1 MDLDKAKIL
10 ARDLMNLYGLE
21 EWSFKLNG
29 RKRQL
34 GVCKGS
40 IKQIELS
47 SHYVHQNA
55 EAHVKDTIL
64 HEIAHALVG
73 VEHGHSEV
81 WKKMCLRVGCL
92 PKACDETAILPKGAW
107 QARCPGCMTHFN
119 RHRKPQRLTG
129 LYCKRCGPI
138 KGRLLFA
145 NVKKASFKPIAPSKT
160 KVRVPK
166 QLTLPFPE
174 VY

>member
-29 RKRQL
+29 SKRQL